1 MSDRACTCHPDEAPK
16 PCQKRYAFSE
26 CQADRIAQL
35 EAELAQCQNTLY
47 RQIGLT
53 IQASEDATKASADR
67 IAQLEAA
74 LQRIDK
80 MEVYEADAA
89 VVLWAKIGIMRDIA
103 RAALE
108 ERT

>member
-1 MSDRACTCHPDEAPK
+1 MSDQVNKAYQATPATTLEQQIMDPNFPK
-16 PCQKRYAFSE
+16 NEREWWA
-26 CQADRIAQL
+26 
-35 EAELAQCQNTLY
+35 
-47 RQIGLT
+47 
-53 IQASEDATKASADR
+53 ADR

-74 LQRIDK
+74 LQRIDR

-108 ERT
+108 EPK